1 LQVEGPKH
9 FTFLEMD
16 FHIVILVALCGT
28 TGSGV
33 KNTEHYLALNRDFRN
48 PLSNL
53 SYRRQKKGHHNPT
66 LWWPEGDAL

>member
-1 LQVEGPKH
+1 MQVEGPKH

-53 SYRRQKKGHHNPT
+53 SYR
-66 LWWPEGDAL
+66 